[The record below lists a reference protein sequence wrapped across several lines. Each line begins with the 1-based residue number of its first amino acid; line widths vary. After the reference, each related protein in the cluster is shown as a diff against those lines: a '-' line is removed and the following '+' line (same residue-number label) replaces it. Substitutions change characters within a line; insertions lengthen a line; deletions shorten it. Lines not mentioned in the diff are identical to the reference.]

1 MKYTSITI
9 ALLLTAAGAIKL
21 DQKDAVVQSTTA
33 MSLLAHEDGEHHE
46 SEDEADHKDHAS
58 DDEAENSGEDEGEGE
73 QGGNDEEEKVEPKN
87 DDDDGDD
94 KQKLS

>member
-33 MSLLAHEDGEHHE
+33 LSPIGHDDGADHEHHE
-46 SEDEADHKDHAS
+46 SEDEADDKDHAS
-58 DDEAENSGEDEGEGE
+58 DDEGEKSE
-73 QGGNDEEEKVEPKN
+73 DEEEEN
-87 DDDDGDD
+87 FE
-94 KQKLS
+94 L